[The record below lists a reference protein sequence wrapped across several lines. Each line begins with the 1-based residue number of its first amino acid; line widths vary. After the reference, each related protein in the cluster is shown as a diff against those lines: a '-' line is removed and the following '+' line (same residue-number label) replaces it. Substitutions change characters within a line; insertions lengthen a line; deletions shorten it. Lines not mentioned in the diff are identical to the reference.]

1 MAGSAVKNLRMFS
14 ALCDPDAMK
23 KAMVVTTMWGETT
36 REIGLQRE
44 RELKTI
50 FLPEM
55 MAAGCRVK
63 PFHNTYESAWNIIRD
78 LEVDRTSGD
87 QQRAGDQRQTGVQ
100 QRPGDRR
107 QAGNQQRPGDQQRG
121 RDQGQTEAQ
130 QRPGDQ
136 QRERDQRQT
145 GVQQRPGDQ
154 QLPGNPQLADDE
166 QRTGDRRQPRD
177 QRRAEDLQRRTEGV
191 KDGWRREGKKAKP
204 VKCVIQ

>member
-87 QQRAGDQRQTGVQ
+87 QQRAGDQWQTGVQ

-107 QAGNQQRPGDQQRG
+107 QAGNQQRPGDQRRAG
-121 RDQGQTEAQ
+121 DQ

-154 QLPGNPQLADDE
+154 QLPGNQQLADDE

-177 QRRAEDLQRRTEGV
+177 QRRAEDLQRRAEGV